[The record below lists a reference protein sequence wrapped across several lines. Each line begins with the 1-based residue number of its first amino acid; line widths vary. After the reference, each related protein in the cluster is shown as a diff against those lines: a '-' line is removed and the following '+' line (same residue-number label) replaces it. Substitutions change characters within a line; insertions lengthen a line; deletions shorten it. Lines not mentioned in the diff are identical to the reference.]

1 MPRLLVVACL
11 LLGGCTSGG
20 IIQPPSQPEKQ
31 PENRVSVAPGRGN
44 LSPYI
49 VFGKTYHIMP
59 SSLGY
64 LEVGLASWYG
74 KKFHGRPTSN
84 GERFDMYGLSAAH
97 KSLPLPTLV
106 RVTNL
111 DNGRRVT
118 LRVNDRGP
126 FHDDRLI
133 DLSYQAAVALGF
145 ADKGLAPVVVE
156 ALDELNYPEL
166 VKGPV
171 DHESFYLQVGA
182 FSLPEG
188 AERRVDQLLRFTDST
203 EFASVEVQILQS
215 EIDESTQLHKVWLGP
230 IATEAMRD
238 SLAEVLEAQGFG
250 TPLRVRID

>member
-1 MPRLLVVACL
+1 MRALLIVAVL
-11 LLGGCTSGG
+11 ALGGCATGG
-20 IIQPPSQPEKQ
+20 LVSMPKQPEKQ

-74 KKFHGRPTSN
+74 RKFHGRPTSN
-84 GERFDMYGLSAAH
+84 GERFDMHGLSAAH
-97 KSLPLPTLV
+97 KALPLPTWV

-111 DNGRRVT
+111 DNGKRVT

-126 FHDDRLI
+126 FHDERLI

-145 ADKGLAPVVVE
+145 ADKGVAPVVVE

-166 VKGPV
+166 VKAPI

-182 FSLPEG
+182 FSQREG
-188 AERRVDQLLRFTDST
+188 AELQVERVRNATSTT
-203 EFASVEVQILQS
+203 EFSAVEVQILES
-215 EIDESTQLHKVWLGP
+215 ELDDARMLHKVWIGP
-230 IATEAMRD
+230 IATEALRD
-238 SLAEVLEAQGFG
+238 SLAGVLENEGFP
-250 TPLRVRID
+250 TPLRVRVD